1 MINLKC
7 ENLNLKQ
14 LKMKIPFQQIL
25 LTLILITSSLSAQ
38 VKKEKKENP
47 KQVHLDMKDGNSID
61 GKLID
66 RRGDTIVIESTT
78 LGMMNIHIANI
89 KSINDLESKSSVGVK
104 NLYHENRHTPHGYF
118 APTAFGLRKGEGYYG
133 NFYLFVHHLNY
144 GFTDHFSVEI
154 STETLSLLT
163 SASPFQVVY
172 AVPKFSFNVSKD
184 VNLGVGIY
192 ISKFGSFFN
201 RSSSSYL
208 TIPFGVATFGNRDK
222 NLSIGV
228 GTFVSGS
235 FFSSTSS
242 QVSVISLS
250 GQLRLSKDFVLMTEN
265 YGFNSRFSNFP
276 VIIGS
281 AGVRFLGKKATFDIG
296 INSIRIPVLGFSFA
310 FGNKK

>member
-1 MINLKC
+1 
-7 ENLNLKQ
+7 
-14 LKMKIPFQQIL
+14 MKIQLQQIL
-25 LTLILITSSLSAQ
+25 LTLLLIGIITSPLSAQ
-38 VKKEKKENP
+38 VKKEKKENT

-66 RRGDTIVIESTT
+66 RRGDTVIIESTT
-78 LGMMNIHIANI
+78 LGMMNIHIGNI
-89 KSINDLESKSSVGVK
+89 KSISDIDGKSSSNIK
-104 NLYHENRHTPHGYF
+104 SLYYDNKHAPHGYF
-118 APTAFGLRKGEGYYG
+118 APTAFGLRKDEGYYG

-163 SASPFQVVY
+163 NVSPFQVVY
-172 AVPKFSFNVSKD
+172 AVPKFSFNVGKD
-184 VNLGVGIY
+184 VHLGAGIY

-201 RSSSSYL
+201 RSNASYL
-208 TIPFGVATFGNRDK
+208 TIPFGVATFGNRDN

-235 FFSSTSS
+235 FLSST
-242 QVSVISLS
+242 QGRVSVISIS
-250 GQLRLSKDFVLMTEN
+250 GQLRLSKECALMTEN
-265 YGFNSRFSNFP
+265 YVFRTSGFNDFP
-276 VIIGS
+276 LTLGS

-296 INSIRIPVLGFSFA
+296 INSIRIPVLGFSFT